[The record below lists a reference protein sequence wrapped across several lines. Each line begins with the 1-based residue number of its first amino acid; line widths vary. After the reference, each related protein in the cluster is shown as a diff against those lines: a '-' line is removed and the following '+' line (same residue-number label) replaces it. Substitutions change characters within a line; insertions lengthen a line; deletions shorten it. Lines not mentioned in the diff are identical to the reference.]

1 VTRVSSEAPTK
12 PEASAPIDFVR
23 GDATGL
29 LIPAHGE
36 ALRAGGAALLTA
48 SFHIFGALSSTNRVT
63 RITRWE
69 KCPGG
74 STGQKFF
81 LSVEYESPE
90 GDLHTHL
97 FVKFSRNFS
106 DPVRDDRGKYEMESE
121 VRLATISRLPSFP
134 IKVPT
139 AYFADYH
146 HESKTGLII
155 TEEVAFGAEGIEPH
169 RGKCLD
175 HELVDSLTYYRTII
189 QALARIAGTHRSGRL
204 SPDIAARFP
213 YDPVAAAAIYPIPY
227 DEKQMRDLMEQF
239 ADFAA
244 QCPQLLPA
252 EIISPAFI
260 AKLQDEACRFLKHEG
275 TIKRFLQSNSD
286 LIALCHWNAQ
296 IDNAWFW
303 HDSSGAL
310 QCGLMDWGQVNQMN
324 VAFSLWGCLS
334 GAGQEIWDRHLEELI
349 VLFANEFH
357 RHGGPR
363 VGAPELRLHLQLYIA
378 MMGLSYFM
386 ASPSRI
392 LASLPE
398 AVKASGPLD
407 LVFRSSETARSNLHV
422 LSVFLSLW
430 QSHDFGAILDR
441 LLERLSSFATTAGGR

>member
-1 VTRVSSEAPTK
+1 VIPGGE
-12 PEASAPIDFVR
+12 SAPINFVR
-23 GDATGL
+23 GDETGL
-29 LIPAHGE
+29 LIPAHGD
-36 ALRAGGAALLTA
+36 ALRVGGEALLTET
-48 SFHIFGALSSTNRVT
+48 FQVFGALSSSNRVT

-81 LSVEYESPE
+81 LSVEYERPE
-90 GDLHTHL
+90 PGLHTDL
-97 FVKFSRNFS
+97 FVKFSRDFN
-106 DPVRDDRGKYEMESE
+106 DPIRDNRGKYEMESE

-134 IKVPT
+134 INVPA

-146 HESKTGLII
+146 HESKTGLLI
-155 TEEVAFGAEGIEPH
+155 TQRIAFGAEGIEAH

-175 HELVDSLTYYRTII
+175 HDLVDPLSYYQTII
-189 QALARIAGTHRSGRL
+189 RALARIAAAHKSGRL

-213 YDPVAAAAIYPIPY
+213 YDPLAAAAENPISY
-227 DEKQMRDLMEQF
+227 DERQMRDLVAQY

-244 QCPQLLPA
+244 ECPQLLPA
-252 EIISPAFI
+252 HIVTSAFI
-260 AKLQDEACRFLKHEG
+260 GKLEHEVCRYLEHEA
-275 TIKRFLQSNSD
+275 TIKRFLQSNAD

-303 HDSSGAL
+303 RDSSGAL
-310 QCGLMDWGQVNQMN
+310 QCGLMDWGHVNQMN

-334 GAGQEIWDRHLEELI
+334 GADQEIWDRHLEELLA
-349 VLFANEFH
+349 LFADEFH

-363 VGAPELRLHLQLYIA
+363 IAVPELKLHLQLYSAI
-378 MMGLSYFM
+378 MGLSYFM

-392 LASLPE
+392 LFRLPE

-407 LVFRSSETARSNLHV
+407 PIFRKSDPARTNLHI
-422 LSVFLSLW
+422 LSLFLNLW
-430 QSHDFGAILDR
+430 QTHDYGAILDR
-441 LLERLSSFATTAGGR
+441 LLERSSRGPAGA